1 MLSSQSVNN
10 QGRPRAARAAKYRH
24 NMQQTNS
31 TVTGDQVRVQY
42 CCNEESKRKIIS
54 QDRVSVAKTL
64 KVRCSQKQSA
74 HLHIISSKKEKPY
87 LQKKKSGWKYSNPI
101 CGRYNLYY
109 NIYDIYRFLPINW
122 SCLHLKK
129 TFPPG
134 FLFSSHETFWISFL
148 RKKNSRI
155 LFSFTSYILHN
166 YTHSASVFSQPC
178 QPMFYFFSETLVKE
192 VLNLFSASRSMYHQD
207 VPHWTDLL

>member
-1 MLSSQSVNN
+1 MGNARKQSIFLMGGVPLQLRPIKDSAAVVRGSPHPSQCLSNSTKMTTNTETAMPSSKTVSQSVNN

-31 TVTGDQVRVQY
+31 TVTDDQVRVQF
-42 CCNEESKRKIIS
+42 CCYEESKRKIIS

-87 LQKKKSGWKYSNPI
+87 LQKKKSGCKYFNPI

-134 FLFSSHETFWISFL
+134 FLFSSHETF
-148 RKKNSRI
+148 
-155 LFSFTSYILHN
+155 
-166 YTHSASVFSQPC
+166 
-178 QPMFYFFSETLVKE
+178 
-192 VLNLFSASRSMYHQD
+192 
-207 VPHWTDLL
+207 